1 MGGEG
6 GVFKSLFNKHLS
18 RIVDAS
24 WSCIGQEDELI
35 DLSVFSPTL
44 FPTILWLSAVSYRV
58 RSSNSRFALVFLDWS
73 GLTTKSHIKTSG
85 SMGVYYLK
93 ARRKSNKLYLVKL
106 LCG

>member
-1 MGGEG
+1 M
-6 GVFKSLFNKHLS
+6 S

-35 DLSVFSPTL
+35 DLSDFSPTP

-58 RSSNSRFALVFLDWS
+58 RSSNIVVVGEYAPFALTFLDCT
-73 GLTTKSHIKTSG
+73 GLTTKSHTKTLG
-85 SMGVYYLK
+85 SRGVYYLK

-106 LCG
+106 LCR